1 MARLQRKCKSPKN
14 TPTALY
20 SEEVGLAH
28 DAHELFLVDGVVVVA
43 VSLVNHLLDFFVSH
57 VLTKLLSDT
66 LEVLEGDLAVLLIVE
81 QTESLEH
88 LLAGVT
94 LGHLLGHHVE
104 EFGEVDDTGTVLVD
118 VGDHLLDLLTL
129 GLKTEGAHGD
139 LEFLLV
145 DVAGTVSVEEVESLL
160 DLLLLFFGELSAL
173 LGAGKSSL
181 LVRCLE

>member
-1 MARLQRKCKSPKN
+1 M
-14 TPTALY
+14 Y

-28 DAHELFLVDGVVVVA
+28 DAHELLLIDGVVVVA
-43 VSLVNHLLDFFVSH
+43 VSFVDHLLNFFVSH

-66 LEVLEGDLAVLLIVE
+66 LEVFEGDLAVLLIVE

-104 EFGEVDDTGTVLVD
+104 ELGEVDDTGAVLVD
-118 VGDHLLDLLTL
+118 VSDHLLDLLTL
-129 GLKTEGAHGD
+129 GLKTEGSHGN

-145 DVAGTVSVEEVESLL
+145 DVARTVSVEEVESLL

-173 LGAGKSSL
+173 LGAGKGSL